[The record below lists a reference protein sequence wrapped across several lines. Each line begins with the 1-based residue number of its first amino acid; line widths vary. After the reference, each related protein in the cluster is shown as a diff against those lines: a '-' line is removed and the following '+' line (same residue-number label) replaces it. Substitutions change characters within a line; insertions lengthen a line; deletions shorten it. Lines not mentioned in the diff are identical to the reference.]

1 MGVLSD
7 FRTHLLL
14 AVSVLIGSA
23 IPFVPTGEMVSGAS
37 AYAAHSR
44 VNAFVIFVITF
55 VCSVLGDLIML
66 GEFRLGARTLRPW
79 IARRKFG
86 AAVKKA
92 ETAVTTNAFHAIVT
106 GRLIPGGRTPVLVA
120 LALARYPAGRF
131 LRYDLLACALW
142 AAVYTT
148 IGTIGG
154 RVANHPIWAMA
165 VAIAFSICLGLGIQQ
180 LRRLN
185 DWRLHRH
192 DPAPAPESETAP
204 H

>member
-1 MGVLSD
+1 VSLLGD
-7 FRTHLLL
+7 FRTHVLL
-14 AVSVLIGSA
+14 AVSVLIGTA

-37 AYAAHSR
+37 AYAAHSK
-44 VNAFVIFVITF
+44 VNAVAIFLITF

-66 GEFRLGARTLRPW
+66 GEFRLGARKLRPW
-79 IARRKFG
+79 IRRRSFG
-86 AAVKKA
+86 TAVAKA
-92 ETAVTTNAFHAIVT
+92 EQAVTKNAFHAIVT

-120 LALARYPAGRF
+120 LALARYPARRF

-148 IGTIGG
+148 IGSIGG

-165 VAIAFSICLGLGIQQ
+165 VAVAFSICLGLGINQ

-185 DWRLHRH
+185 NWRLHRK
-192 DPAPAPESETAP
+192 DSLPDGP
-204 H
+204 HG